1 MGVANGA
8 KREMHSGRHLDHR
21 SPPSVV
27 YVGNDGELPR
37 RIHPL
42 LAKHGVELLTAP
54 HPDDPTVLEAEP
66 RVLVL
71 DTGVLRPDQTV
82 QDLADSLKASG
93 ARAPSLV
100 VVARSND
107 IGLHLQ
113 ALRADAAGFFVAP
126 VASGELLEK
135 LMQICRPNAAEAA
148 RVLVVEDSAVQG
160 ILAERTLKEAGFTVR
175 ILTDALKVLDVLDEF
190 EPDLILMDL
199 HMPRANGAELA
210 AIIRQHE
217 GFRLVPILYL
227 SSESD
232 QERQVEALSMGGDV
246 FITKP
251 IKPELLVRVVSQRI
265 ESMRTLRRQVGVAD
279 HRDPD
284 TGLATRRHF
293 LSSLER
299 ALAEPGIDEAGNG
312 LLVVALDDMGRI
324 GEQLGCGGADLVQDR
339 IGVMIRG
346 QLGTNDLATR
356 LDNNSHIL
364 SIRRASADALLAYA
378 DELRLRIASYPIAV
392 SGKTLTVTVSVGIA
406 SFHPSA
412 GDALAM
418 ISQARKACAEALRA
432 GGNRALSLRSA
443 TPGIAD
449 KVHEDRVAGLVDS
462 ALGDVP
468 GTGGFCILYQPLVA
482 VNVDQRQYLAVMLGL
497 YERDGRIIPA
507 GDFLPVA
514 ERTGRVVEI
523 DRWLMLRALASLR
536 DRAAAQPD
544 LRFFVPQHM
553 ETMVGEGWVMWLRDQ
568 LAKARLDEGRP
579 ILELAFHDVLNDVH
593 VAPMLMKM
601 LHKIGVEVCLTE
613 VDQTPAAQDLVTDLQ
628 PRFVKLAA
636 QALNQSRSDGL
647 SRLVDR
653 LRRGGA
659 QIVATGVD
667 HPDQI
672 GPVWASGVNYAQGA
686 LIQAPLREPVF
697 DWNAVA
703 PN

>member
-1 MGVANGA
+1 
-8 KREMHSGRHLDHR
+8 MHSGSHPDHR
-21 SPPSVV
+21 SFQSVV

-54 HPDDPTVLEAEP
+54 RPDDPTVLEAEP
-66 RVLVL
+66 RVLLL

-100 VVARSND
+100 VVAHSND

-217 GFRLVPILYL
+217 GFRLAPILYL
-227 SSESD
+227 STESD

-265 ESMRTLRRQVGVAD
+265 ESMRTLRRHVGVAD

-293 LSSLER
+293 LSRLER
-299 ALAEPGIDEAGNG
+299 ALAEPGSGEAGNG
-312 LLVVALDDMGRI
+312 LLVVTLDGMGRI
-324 GEQLGCGGADLVQDR
+324 EEQLGYGGADLVQDR

-356 LDNNSHIL
+356 LDSNSHML
-364 SIRRASADALLAYA
+364 FIRRASADALPACA
-378 DELRLRIASYPIAV
+378 EDLRLLIAGYPIAV
-392 SGKTLTVTVSVGIA
+392 SGKTLTVTVSIGVA
-406 SFHPSA
+406 PMHPVA
-412 GDALAM
+412 GDALAL
-418 ISQARKACAEALRA
+418 ISQARKACAEAQRA
-432 GGNRALSLRSA
+432 GGNRALSLTMTTALR
-443 TPGIAD
+443 GQAD
-449 KVHEDRVAGLVDS
+449 EVHEDRVAGLLDR
-462 ALGDVP
+462 ALGDRP
-468 GTGGFCILYQPLVA
+468 GTGGFRILYQPLVA
-482 VNVDQRQYLAVMLGL
+482 VNVDQRQYLAVLL
-497 YERDGRIIPA
+497 ELSECDGRAIPA
-507 GDFLPVA
+507 RDFLGVA
-514 ERTGRVVEI
+514 KRTGRLVEI

-536 DRAAAQPD
+536 DRAAAEPD

-553 ETMVGEGWVMWLRDQ
+553 ESLVSEGWAMWLHDR
-568 LAKARLDEGRP
+568 LAKARLHASPP
-579 ILELAFHDVLNDVH
+579 ILELAFHDVLSDVH
-593 VAPMLMKM
+593 MAPMLMKR
-601 LHKIGVEVCLTE
+601 LRKIGVEVCLTE
-613 VDQTPAAQDLVTDLQ
+613 VDQTPAAHDLVTDLQ

-636 QALNQSRSDGL
+636 TALNRRTSDGL
-647 SRLVDR
+647 GRLADR

-659 QIVATGVD
+659 QIIATGVD
-667 HPDQI
+667 YPDQI
-672 GPVWASGVNYAQGA
+672 GPVWASGINYAQGA
-686 LIQAPLREPVF
+686 LIQTPLREPVF
-697 DWNAVA
+697 DWNEVVPA
-703 PN
+703 